1 MNTPQIHP
9 PPQCPSH
16 FCCLSLPNQ
25 AWGPTLPNLV
35 TLGYLHPS
43 PPTHWTTI
51 PLSAAQG
58 ECACRQ
64 RAGPVHGPPPSLIP
78 LASQDLW
85 MGGESSAGCSARV
98 YWERWDLAKVCLSKG
113 AVKHKSVGTLRF
125 SPASLA
131 WRFCGSELLR
141 HPVPALSALVHQ
153 QSPLF

>member
-1 MNTPQIHP
+1 MGHRKPRILANFSYTLQRRCCWATEWLKSWQLGGRATLGAVKNPPLDNRAWTAPQIHP

-43 PPTHWTTI
+43 PPMHWATV

-58 ECACRQ
+58 ECACHQ
-64 RAGPVHGPPPSLIP
+64 RAGPVHGAPPSLTP

-85 MGGESSAGCSARV
+85 MGSAGCSARV
-98 YWERWDLAKVCLSKG
+98 YCEC
-113 AVKHKSVGTLRF
+113 
-125 SPASLA
+125 
-131 WRFCGSELLR
+131 
-141 HPVPALSALVHQ
+141 
-153 QSPLF
+153 